1 VNRVAAAPAPRRFGG
16 TFTATATVVALAVVP
31 VVVAVLFL
39 GVHYEGDTLAFD
51 LRGAYLPAAEAI
63 ADGESPYPEL
73 HDPRFAAERAY
84 VYPPLLAVAL
94 TPATLLSENAAS
106 VLAALVSLAL
116 VFGML
121 YLLGLRDWRCYGAA
135 ILWAPSLIGA
145 QTASASLLVA
155 FLVALAWIYRER
167 PAPFAA
173 SLGLAIAVKLF
184 VWPLLAWSLA
194 MGRLRAAVAAALA
207 AAVAILLPWAVL
219 GFEDLTRYP
228 SILERLAEVV
238 AKESYSVVA
247 VAAAVGLP
255 EIVGQVLA
263 VLIGVALLVVCAVH
277 GRRGD
282 DLRAFTAALAAALA
296 FTPVAWEHYLMLLLV
311 PLALAR
317 PRFSPLWLLP
327 IGLWLAKGE
336 DNGEPIQT
344 VLPFLV
350 AAIMVAALLA
360 RPGPRFR
367 AIPAAARP

>member
-1 VNRVAAAPAPRRFGG
+1 MNRVVAAPSPRRSGG
-16 TFTATATVVALAVVP
+16 SFTATATVVALAIVP

-39 GVHYEGDTLAFD
+39 AAHYEGGTLAFD

-63 ADGESPYPEL
+63 VDGESPYPAL

-84 VYPPLLAVAL
+84 VYPPLVAVVL
-94 TPATLLSENAAS
+94 TPATLLSVDALS
-106 VLAALVSLAL
+106 VLAALASLAL
-116 VFGML
+116 VLGIL

-135 ILWAPSLIGA
+135 ILWAPTLIGA

-155 FLVALAWIYRER
+155 FGVALAWIYRER

-184 VWPLLAWSLA
+184 VWPLVAWSLA
-194 MGRLRAAVAAALA
+194 LGRVRAAVAATLA
-207 AAVAILLPWAVL
+207 AAAAILLPWAVL

-228 SILERLAEVV
+228 AILERLAEVV
-238 AKESYSVVA
+238 SEESYSVVA

-255 EIVGQVLA
+255 EIAGRAVA
-263 VLIGVALLVVCAVH
+263 VLLGLVLLGVCAMH

-282 DLRAFTAALAAALA
+282 DLRAFTAAIAAALA
-296 FTPVAWEHYLMLLLV
+296 FTPVAWEHYLVLLLV

-327 IGLWLAKGE
+327 IALWLAKGE
-336 DNGEPIQT
+336 DNGDPIQT

-350 AAIMVAALLA
+350 AAILVGALLR
-360 RPGPRFR
+360 RPEPSLR
-367 AIPAAARP
+367 AATAAARP

>member
-1 VNRVAAAPAPRRFGG
+1 MNRVAAAPAPRRFGG

-73 HDPRFAAERAY
+73 HDPRLAAERAY

-116 VFGML
+116 VLGML

-184 VWPLLAWSLA
+184 VWPLVAWSLA
-194 MGRLRAAVAAALA
+194 MGRLRAAVTAARRSRRRDPAALGGA
-207 AAVAILLPWAVL
+207 
-219 GFEDLTRYP
+219 
-228 SILERLAEVV
+228 RL
-238 AKESYSVVA
+238 
-247 VAAAVGLP
+247 
-255 EIVGQVLA
+255 
-263 VLIGVALLVVCAVH
+263 
-277 GRRGD
+277 R
-282 DLRAFTAALAAALA
+282 
-296 FTPVAWEHYLMLLLV
+296 
-311 PLALAR
+311 
-317 PRFSPLWLLP
+317 
-327 IGLWLAKGE
+327 
-336 DNGEPIQT
+336 
-344 VLPFLV
+344 
-350 AAIMVAALLA
+350 
-360 RPGPRFR
+360 GPRR
-367 AIPAAARP
+367 ATPRSSSGSRRSSRSRATRSSRSRPQSGCPASSARCSRC